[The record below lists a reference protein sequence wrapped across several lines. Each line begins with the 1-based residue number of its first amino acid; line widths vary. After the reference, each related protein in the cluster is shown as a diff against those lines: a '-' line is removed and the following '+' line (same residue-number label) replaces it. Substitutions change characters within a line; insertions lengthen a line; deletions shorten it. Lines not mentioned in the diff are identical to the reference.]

1 MIPIILRLKK
11 ANHKEVAKSQDIIV
25 QTLFEIFDNA
35 VLHGG
40 TAIWRCY
47 SGNRFSEDVDA
58 YTPKDTEKLNL
69 FFSELEKKGFQIKK
83 KKISDN
89 SIYSALIFN
98 RTPVKFEA
106 TFKRISGTLKEYETS
121 EGNFLTIYTLT
132 PEEFIIEKVSAY
144 LNRLKIRDL
153 YDIFFLLRYISNIS
167 SIIKDLE
174 KLIRIYKNP
183 KDEEELKII
192 ILEGLVPKTEKM
204 LDYIKS
210 RIKNG

>member
-1 MIPIILRLKK
+1 MIPIILRLRKG
-11 ANHKEVAKSQDIIV
+11 NHKEVAKSQDIIV

-47 SGNRFSEDVDA
+47 QGNRFSEDVDA
-58 YTPKDTEKLNL
+58 YMPKDVTKLDL

-83 KKISDN
+83 KKISEN
-89 SIYSALIFN
+89 SIYSSLIFN
-98 RTPVKFEA
+98 RTPVRFEA
-106 TFKRISGTLKEYETS
+106 TFKKISGTLKEYETA

-132 PEEFIIEKVSAY
+132 PEEFVKEKVSAY

-153 YDIFFLLRYISNIS
+153 YDTFFLLRHISDIS
-167 SIIKDLE
+167 SIIKNLE
-174 KLIRIYKNP
+174 ELTNKYKNP
-183 KDEEELKII
+183 IDEKELKII

-210 RIKNG
+210 RVKNG